1 MDKVLERLK
10 SVVAVKKVFAR
21 INAAQITLVIVL
33 LLGVFARVYMFGS
46 VPGDINQDEAF
57 AGYNA
62 YTLLLHATDSYG
74 YRLPVYLTAW
84 GSGMNALESYLMI
97 PFVAIFG
104 LHVWVIRL
112 PMLLVGLL
120 SLVAVYYLVRRFSSE
135 CMALAATLLLAI
147 SPWHVMLSR
156 WALESNLAPGFVL
169 FGLFFFVKGLEK
181 PKFLVASAVCYG
193 LSLYAYATI
202 WIAVPFIVLMGVLYG
217 LWTKSIHNN
226 RYTWISL
233 GVLVVLALPLM
244 LFMLVNK
251 DVINEIRLPFISIP
265 KLVYFRASEISFQK
279 IPENFM
285 NLWNILKNQSDGLP
299 WNYIHNFG
307 LFYPVTLAFFFVGL
321 VENIWQAVRDVRARK
336 LGLSV
341 FMLAW
346 LLAAFAI
353 GVLISVNVNR
363 VNLIFIPMIVMAA
376 QGIVLAFSYIHPK
389 MIYVPLV
396 AYLLSFANF
405 ERSYFTTYK
414 DQIASNFCEGVGEAM
429 DFAQSLVKPGGKI
442 YVDPN
447 VSYPRV
453 LFYGKVDLNSYLS
466 TVRYINFPSAFL
478 YVHEFDRYVFT
489 FDVDR
494 IDGHAIYLLENKDS
508 RLSQFEQQGFS
519 VRNFGKYI
527 VAYPAK
533 LL

>member
-1 MDKVLERLK
+1 MNKVLSWLK
-10 SVVAVKKVFAR
+10 SFDVAKVTAT
-21 INAAQITLVIVL
+21 QIALAIVL
-33 LLGVFARVYMFGS
+33 LLGTFARVYMFGS

-62 YTLLLHATDSYG
+62 YTLLHHAADSYG

-104 LHVWVIRL
+104 MHVWVIRL

-120 SLVAVYYLVRRFSSE
+120 SLVAVYYLVRRFSSAR
-135 CMALAATLLLAI
+135 MALAATLLLAI

-181 PKFLVASAVCYG
+181 PKFLMASAACYG

-217 LWTKSIHNN
+217 IWTKSIHNN
-226 RYTWISL
+226 RYSWISL
-233 GVLVVLALPLM
+233 AVLFGLALPLV

-251 DVINEIRLPFISIP
+251 GVINEIRLPFISIP
-265 KLVYFRASEISFQK
+265 KLVYFRASEISFER

-285 NLWNILKNQSDGLP
+285 NLWNILKRQSDGLP
-299 WNYIHNFG
+299 WNCIRNFG
-307 LFYPVTLAFFFVGL
+307 LFYPVTLAFFFVGFI
-321 VENIWQAVRDVRARK
+321 ENVLQAVRDIRARK
-336 LGLSV
+336 LGLPV
-341 FMLAW
+341 FMLVW

-353 GVLISVNVNR
+353 GILIGVNVNR
-363 VNLIFIPMIVMAA
+363 VNLIFIPIIVMAA
-376 QGIVLAFSYIHPK
+376 QGIIFAFSYIHPK
-389 MIYVPLV
+389 LICVPLV
-396 AYLLSFANF
+396 AYLLCFANF
-405 ERSYFTTYK
+405 EREYFTIYK
-414 DQIASNFCEGVGEAM
+414 DQIANPFCEGIGDAM
-429 DFAQSLVKPGGKI
+429 EFAQSQSKSGGKI

-466 TVRYINFPSAFL
+466 TVDYINFPSAFL

-489 FDVDR
+489 FDLNNVETETV
-494 IDGHAIYLLENKDS
+494 YLLENNDS
-508 RLSQFEQQGFS
+508 RYSLFEQQGFS

-527 VAYPAK
+527 VAYH
-533 LL
+533 L

>member
-21 INAAQITLVIVL
+21 KNAAQITLVIVL

-120 SLVAVYYLVRRFSSE
+120 SLVAGYYLVRRFSSE

-202 WIAVPFIVLMGVLYG
+202 WIAVPFIVLVSVLYAI
-217 LWTKSIHNN
+217 WTKSIHNN

-353 GVLISVNVNR
+353 GILISVNVNR
-363 VNLIFIPMIVMAA
+363 VNLIFFPIIVMAA

>member
-21 INAAQITLVIVL
+21 KNAAQITLVIVL

-202 WIAVPFIVLMGVLYG
+202 WIAVPFIVLVSVLYAI
-217 LWTKSIHNN
+217 WTKSIHNN

-353 GVLISVNVNR
+353 GILISVNVNR
-363 VNLIFIPMIVMAA
+363 VNLIFFPIIVMAA

>member
-1 MDKVLERLK
+1 MMDKFFAWLK
-10 SVVAVKKVFAR
+10 ARTVAQFAF
-21 INAAQITLVIVL
+21 AAIL
-33 LLGVFARVYMFGS
+33 LLGTFARVYMFGS

-62 YTLLLHATDSYG
+62 FTLLHHAADSYG

-97 PFVAIFG
+97 PFVALFG
-104 LHVWVIRL
+104 MHVWVIRL

-120 SLVAVYYLVRRFSSE
+120 SLVTVYFLVRRFSSE
-135 CMALAATLLLAI
+135 RVALGATLLLAI
-147 SPWHVMLSR
+147 CPGHVMLSR

-181 PKFLVASAVCYG
+181 PKFLIASAAFYG

-202 WIAVPFIVLMGVLYG
+202 WIAVPFIVLVGVLYG

-233 GVLVVLALPLM
+233 GVLAAIALPLV

-251 DVINEIRLPFISIP
+251 DVIGEIRLPFISIP

-299 WNYIHNFG
+299 WNYISNYG

-321 VENIWQAVRDVRARK
+321 GENLWRAVCDIRSCK

-346 LLAAFAI
+346 LLAAFTI
-353 GVLISVNVNR
+353 GILISVNVNR
-363 VNLIFIPMIVMAA
+363 VNLIFIPIIVFAA
-376 QGIVLAFSYIHPK
+376 QGIVLSFSVIHPK
-389 MIYVPLV
+389 MLYIPLV

-405 ERSYFTTYK
+405 EREYFTTYK
-414 DQIASNFCEGVGEAM
+414 DRIAGNFCEGIGEAM
-429 DFAQSLVKPGGKI
+429 AFAQAQSKPGAKI
-442 YVDPN
+442 YVDSR

-466 TVRYINFPSAFL
+466 TVRYTNFPSAFL

-489 FDVDR
+489 FDLN
-494 IDGHAIYLLENKDS
+494 HADSQSVYLMENVNGNLAKLENH
-508 RLSQFEQQGFS
+508 GFS

-533 LL
+533 TL

>member
-1 MDKVLERLK
+1 MNKVLNWLK
-10 SVVAVKKVFAR
+10 SFDVAKVTAT
-21 INAAQITLVIVL
+21 QIALAIIL
-33 LLGVFARVYMFGS
+33 LLGTFARVYMFGS

-62 YTLLLHATDSYG
+62 YTLLHHAADSYG

-120 SLVAVYYLVRRFSSE
+120 SLVAVYYLVRRFSSAR
-135 CMALAATLLLAI
+135 MALAATLLLAI

-181 PKFLVASAVCYG
+181 PKFLIASAAFYG

-233 GVLVVLALPLM
+233 SVLFVLALPLV

-251 DVINEIRLPFISIP
+251 GVINEICLPFISIP
-265 KLVYFRASEISFQK
+265 KLVYFRASEISFRM

-299 WNYIHNFG
+299 WNYMQNFG

-321 VENIWQAVRDVRARK
+321 VENVWQAVRDIRTRK
-336 LGLSV
+336 LGLPV
-341 FMLAW
+341 FMLIW

-363 VNLIFIPMIVMAA
+363 VNLIFIPIIVMAS
-376 QGIVLAFSYIHPK
+376 QGIILAFSYIHPK
-389 MIYVPLV
+389 MIYVPLA
-396 AYLLSFANF
+396 AYLLNFANF
-405 ERSYFTTYK
+405 EREYFTTYK
-414 DQIASNFCEGVGEAM
+414 DQIASNFCEGIGDAM
-429 DFAQSLVKPGGKI
+429 EFAQSQSKPGAKI

-447 VSYPRV
+447 VIYPRV

-466 TVRYINFPSAFL
+466 TVKYVNFPDAFL
-478 YVHEFDRYVFT
+478 YVYKFDRYVFAYYLNN
-489 FDVDR
+489 VDTE
-494 IDGHAIYLLENKDS
+494 AVYLLENNDS
-508 RLSQFEQQGFS
+508 RHSMFEQQGFS

>member
-1 MDKVLERLK
+1 MM
-10 SVVAVKKVFAR
+10 AR
-21 INAAQITLVIVL
+21 FIPLSLVL
-33 LLGVFARVYMFGS
+33 LLGVFARVFMFGS

-62 YTLLLHATDSYG
+62 YTLLHYGADSYG

-97 PFVAIFG
+97 PFVALFG

-120 SLVAVYYLVRRFSSE
+120 SLVAVYFLVRRFLDE
-135 CMALAATLLLAI
+135 RIALGATLLLAI

-169 FGLFFFVKGLEK
+169 LGLFFFVKGLEK
-181 PKFLVASAVCYG
+181 PKFLIVSAAFYG

-202 WIAVPFIVLMGVLYG
+202 WVAVPFIVLVNVAYA
-217 LWTKSIHNN
+217 LWVRSIHNN

-233 GVLVVLALPLM
+233 SVLVVLALPLV

-251 DVINEIRLPFISIP
+251 GYMAEIRLPFLSIP
-265 KLVYFRASEISFQK
+265 KLVYFRDSEISFQR

-299 WNYIHNFG
+299 WNFISKHG

-321 VENIWQAVRDVRARK
+321 ITGVYRAVRDIMARR
-336 LGLSV
+336 LGLSL

-353 GVLISVNVNR
+353 GILVHVNVNR
-363 VNLIFIPMIVMAA
+363 VNLIFIPIIIFAA
-376 QGIVLAFSYIHPK
+376 WGIVLVFDYIHPK
-389 MIYVPLV
+389 MIFVPLV
-396 AYLLSFANF
+396 AYLLCFANF
-405 ERSYFTTYK
+405 ERDYFTIYK
-414 DQIASNFCEGVGEAM
+414 DRISENFCEGIGAAVE
-429 DFAQSLVKPGGKI
+429 FANAKAKMNSKI

-453 LFYGKVDLNSYLS
+453 LFYGKVDLKSYLS
-466 TVRYINFPSAFL
+466 TVRYTNFPSAFL
-478 YVHEFDRYVFT
+478 YVYSFDRYDFT
-489 FDVDR
+489 NR
-494 IDGHAIYLLENKDS
+494 IRPERSSAVYLLENSEAQMRTLLD
-508 RLSQFEQQGFS
+508 LGYS
-519 VRNFGKYI
+519 VESFGKY
-527 VAYPAK
+527 VVGY
-533 LL
+533 